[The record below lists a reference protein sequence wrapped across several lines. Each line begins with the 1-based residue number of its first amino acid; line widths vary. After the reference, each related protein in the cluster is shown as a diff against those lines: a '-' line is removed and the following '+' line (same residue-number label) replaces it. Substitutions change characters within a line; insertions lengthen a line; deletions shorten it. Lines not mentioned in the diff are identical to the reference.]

1 MTRIT
6 YNPTKRE
13 SALAER
19 SLDFN
24 DAPLVFAGRTLEFI
38 DERMDYQET
47 RRICVGTLATRMV
60 IVGYVQRGDV
70 HHIFSMRKAMSAN
83 KSSISSDLSKV
94 DAHVI
99 ASNEYDDLPE
109 LSEELLAQAD
119 EFYGGVLVKRGRP
132 CLPQSLV
139 KTPVSVRLSGDVLGR
154 FKASGKGW
162 QTRMDLALQ
171 DWLKTHD
178 PKELR

>member
-1 MTRIT
+1 
-6 YNPTKRE
+6 
-13 SALAER
+13 
-19 SLDFN
+19 
-24 DAPLVFAGRTLEFI
+24 
-38 DERMDYQET
+38 
-47 RRICVGTLATRMV
+47 
-60 IVGYVQRGDV
+60 
-70 HHIFSMRKAMSAN
+70 MSAN
-83 KSSISSDLSKV
+83 KSSINSDLNKV

-99 ASNEYDDLPE
+99 AANEYDDLPE

-119 EFYGGVLVKRGRP
+119 EFHGGVLVKRGRP
-132 CLPQSLV
+132 CLPQTLV

-178 PKELR
+178 PKELDGVLR